1 MSTETLPR
9 ATRWSVPLFAL
20 SLALG
25 ACAEGTGADG
35 DLLLPGLPDPSRGAI
50 AFEESC
56 AGCHSSG
63 DGFDLARFGF
73 ADSTVLRRATA
84 HVDTATAL
92 DIIAHVRDLGV
103 SPVDRDLRI
112 FQPRGAP
119 AEDDVSFALTAFGRD
134 EWPQAWGED
143 DLLAVDPLDLSWAV
157 AFPVWSDEESSLD
170 WMPNQPPS
178 DEILDAR
185 GGFARGALG
194 GYAAAPTEENLDR
207 AVQALRLVSH
217 DRTSAVAPCAQTE
230 DGALAEPA
238 ECFEVTR
245 WTATLAGQHLL
256 RYGLSFDGDIAG
268 GTRAQDAFW
277 DVGQAA
283 RRGLLKNQTP
293 VDHAE
298 ENWVSWMVM
307 GWVFAPQ
314 NHASGYT
321 ASGLRRAGLPRHA
334 TFVALRSLAARSP
347 GTDQSYKDLRVA
359 AAHAPSAWLEA
370 AITTG
375 VRTLESREA
384 RGEAP
389 TSTIRRAEAV
399 AALESTIATLRRR
412 MGPTASTPLVSRIQ
426 ALDSFGSGVAS
437 VSGEASGP

>member
-1 MSTETLPR
+1 MPTETCPR
-9 ATRWSVPLFAL
+9 STRWAIPLVVFAL
-20 SLALG
+20 GVG

-35 DLLLPGLPDPSRGAI
+35 DLLLPDLPDASRGAI
-50 AFEESC
+50 AFGESC

-92 DIIAHVRDLGV
+92 DIIAHVRNLGV
-103 SPVDRDLRI
+103 SPVDRDVRL
-112 FQPRGAP
+112 FQPRGEL
-119 AEDDVSFALTAFGRD
+119 AENDLSFALAAFGRD
-134 EWPQAWGED
+134 AWPEGWGED
-143 DLLAVDPLDLSWAV
+143 DVLSVDPLDLLWAV
-157 AFPVWSDEESSLD
+157 PFPVWSDEESSLD
-170 WMPNQPPS
+170 WMPNRPPS

-185 GGFARGALG
+185 GGLARGALG
-194 GYAAAPTEENLDR
+194 AYAAAPTEENLDR
-207 AVQALRLVSH
+207 AMQALRLVSH
-217 DRTSAVAPCAQTE
+217 DRTSPVAPCAQTG

-238 ECFEVTR
+238 ECFEITR

-256 RYGLSFDGDIAG
+256 RFGLSFDGDIAG

-283 RRGLLKNQTP
+283 RRGLLKNRRP

-298 ENWVSWMVM
+298 ENWVSWMVL
-307 GWVFAPQ
+307 GWVFAPE

-321 ASGLRRAGLPRHA
+321 ASGLARIGLPRHA
-334 TFVALRSLAARSP
+334 TFVALRSLAARAP
-347 GTDQSYKDLRVA
+347 GTDQPYRDLRVA
-359 AAHAPSAWLEA
+359 AAQAPSAWLAA

-375 VRTLESREA
+375 VAILESREA
-384 RGEAP
+384 RGETP
-389 TSTIRRAEAV
+389 TSTVRRAEAA

-412 MGPTASTPLVSRIQ
+412 MGVVASATLVSRLQ
-426 ALDSFGSGVAS
+426 ALDGFGSGVA
-437 VSGEASGP
+437 AFN